1 MVIICR
7 GEKMFPFILVAAGVL
22 ANELNEQ
29 NATNKT
35 VLSNNNNGYSTKD
48 VAEILG
54 ISEYT
59 VRQKIREKSL
69 KAEKIKGIAGYRIS
83 QDNLD
88 NYIKTKKHR
97 SNVQPT
103 NKSINSN
110 SVANIKDFSGTLGNI
125 ANTDD
130 KSIYDI
136 GLLTKI
142 KEGKVKDLNGLNL
155 RLQMLSLDKNDSPYF
170 QKKELALKIAINDLE
185 AAIQAY
191 DLLIASFKKNN
202 ENKDMLDSKINKN
215 ENNT

>member
-1 MVIICR
+1 
-7 GEKMFPFILVAAGVL
+7 MFPFILAAAGVL

>member
-7 GEKMFPFILVAAGVL
+7 GEKMFPFILAAAGVL